1 MKDLLAPDDTRD
13 ALRKLGGLLFGLGMV
28 MVAIRKES
36 DYSDFVL
43 FLIYLIPAAFLY
55 GEGVFTDKF
64 TGGIRPWQ
72 AVYSVFGLIL
82 VPFALGQ
89 FVEMLDGTFS
99 GWNTVWIFAVTAALA
114 FYAGAVKGIR
124 FQLLAGSILAIVV
137 WSAFWNEILADGIAR
152 DFGIYRGLLGIL
164 SIILLAGALYL
175 WRTGPDARVTGTVVN
190 DGGDQKIWKASELL
204 TGAGISAVLACSL
217 GISSFAQFVT
227 PFGVDFTIVETAAH
241 WDILLL
247 LISLGL
253 VGLGTTD
260 RDPRARLHRRN
271 RPGPLPA
278 HRRARP
284 RRRPAPA
291 GQAGRLADRADRARA
306 PRRRAGGAE
315 GGQPG
320 RPAPRVPE
328 GARQVAPPEDQDP
341 QGGDVAR
348 RFLAALS
355 EGDSEAVGALVHP
368 EVEIKTERTVHRGRE
383 AAVEW
388 SAKRFDHIHRRYVP
402 LEIEQ
407 VPGGVRVA
415 AELQYVWRES
425 ARVGDTTAVTIDLG
439 LRDGLISSWEL
450 TEVEGLREI

>member
-13 ALRKLGGLLFGLGMV
+13 ALRKLGGLLFGLGML

-72 AVYSVFGLIL
+72 AVYSVFGLII

-253 VGLGTTD
+253 VGLGTTIGTRGPVYIGAIGLVLFLLIVGTD
-260 RDPRARLHRRN
+260 LDGDPPQPDKLGVWPIVLIVLGLLGVGLGALKEASL
-271 RPGPLPA
+271 GD
-278 HRRARP
+278 RP
-284 RRRPAPA
+284 R
-291 GQAGRLADRADRARA
+291 
-306 PRRRAGGAE
+306 E
-315 GGQPG
+315 
-320 RPAPRVPE
+320 
-328 GARQVAPPEDQDP
+328 
-341 QGGDVAR
+341 
-348 RFLAALS
+348 FLK
-355 EGDSEAVGALVHP
+355 G
-368 EVEIKTERTVHRGRE
+368 
-383 AAVEW
+383 
-388 SAKRFDHIHRRYVP
+388 
-402 LEIEQ
+402 
-407 VPGGVRVA
+407 
-415 AELQYVWRES
+415 
-425 ARVGDTTAVTIDLG
+425 LG
-439 LRDGLISSWEL
+439 K
-450 TEVEGLREI
+450 

>member
-13 ALRKLGGLLFGLGMV
+13 ALRKLGGLLFGLGML
-28 MVAIRKES
+28 MVAFRKES

-64 TGGIRPWQ
+64 TGGTRSWQ

-89 FVEMLDGTFS
+89 FVVMLDGEFS

-124 FQLLAGSILAIVV
+124 FQLLAGSILTIIA
-137 WSAFWNEILADGIAR
+137 WSAFWNEVLSDGIAR

-175 WRTGPDARVTGTVVN
+175 WRTAPDARVAGTVVN
-190 DGGDQKIWKASELL
+190 DGGDRGAWKASELL

-227 PFGVDFTIVETAAH
+227 PFGVDFTVVETAAH

-253 VGLGTTD
+253 VGLGTTIGTRGPVYVGAIGLVLFLLIVGAD
-260 RDPRARLHRRN
+260 LDGDPPQPDKLGVWPIVLVVLGLLGIGLGALKEASL
-271 RPGPLPA
+271 GD
-278 HRRARP
+278 RP
-284 RRRPAPA
+284 R
-291 GQAGRLADRADRARA
+291 
-306 PRRRAGGAE
+306 E
-315 GGQPG
+315 
-320 RPAPRVPE
+320 
-328 GARQVAPPEDQDP
+328 
-341 QGGDVAR
+341 
-348 RFLAALS
+348 FL
-355 EGDSEAVGALVHP
+355 
-368 EVEIKTERTVHRGRE
+368 RG
-383 AAVEW
+383 
-388 SAKRFDHIHRRYVP
+388 
-402 LEIEQ
+402 
-407 VPGGVRVA
+407 
-415 AELQYVWRES
+415 
-425 ARVGDTTAVTIDLG
+425 LG
-439 LRDGLISSWEL
+439 K
-450 TEVEGLREI
+450 